1 MQTISHAPS
10 QAQNVPTGTLDQQ
23 TITTDDSGLLLWK
36 EVQQNTLRKTVLW
49 GGVLMLLPLAI
60 LWLATGFSGTVQALL
75 AITLL
80 LAGLI
85 AWTSRSGAKRF
96 SRHYDQSL
104 VVTRKGL
111 VQVVAGK
118 PKRILP
124 YDNMWLG
131 PDRLVIGRKDMPFR
145 MKSMARE
152 FSLWPSAD
160 MQRLLSP
167 HIAPEKQFSSD
178 NEMLMFM
185 LRRFHGYA
193 VQRVIR
199 KILFYIAVI
208 GLLFGKLIA
217 KVGVLFNLF

>member
-1 MQTISHAPS
+1 MQMTS
-10 QAQNVPTGTLDQQ
+10 QAQPQVQHVRPDTQYQQ

-36 EVQQNTLRKTVLW
+36 EVQQNTLRKTMLW
-49 GGVLMLLPLAI
+49 GGVITLLPLVI

-85 AWTSRSGAKRF
+85 VWTSRSGAKRF

-193 VQRVIR
+193 VQRVVR

-217 KVGVLFNLF
+217 KVGALFNLF